1 MVRWPVVA
9 GALMLALA
17 MAGHAAT
24 GADRAGMR
32 DWATYGGSAGGG
44 HFSPLTQIDRGNV
57 GQLVPAWRF
66 EAGAG
71 GLQTSPLVVDGV
83 LYAMTPAQ
91 EVVALDG
98 ASGRLIWKHA
108 IAEAGQ
114 QPVRGLT
121 WWRKGAER
129 RLLVGAGP
137 WLVALDPATGASM
150 AGFGKQ
156 GRVDLREGL
165 GRPVAQV
172 PLAMTSP
179 GVLWG
184 DTIIVGFRTA
194 EGKPAA
200 PGAVRAYDVRTGA
213 LRWTFTLVPHA
224 GEVGSETWPAEA
236 LDSAG
241 GVNSWPGM
249 VVDDRRGIVFVPTG
263 SAADDFYGA
272 DRKGANLYANS
283 LVALDAATGR
293 KLWHYQVVHHD
304 IWDRDLPSPPVLL
317 TVRRQGRNVDAV
329 AQATKHGFVFLFDR
343 VTGQPLFPIEER
355 PFPASTVPGETA
367 WPTQPVPLL
376 PAPFARQR
384 LTADMLTRRT
394 ESAHDAAA
402 RAFAGMRSDGI
413 FVPLSVGRPTVVFP
427 GFDGG
432 AEWGGQA
439 VDPRGGV
446 LYVNAND
453 VPWTGEL
460 APAAS
465 GDANSGEAIYQT
477 NCAACHGM
485 DRKGSPPA
493 FPSLDGVMGRL
504 LEGEVGRI
512 IAGGRGRMP
521 AFGQIDQTRLLAL
534 LAYLRQPVGAERRE
548 MAACAGTAR
557 PADRYVFTGYRRFVD
572 PDGYPAVTPPWGTLS
587 AIDMNDGR
595 TLWRVPLGRYPELA
609 RAGLPDTGSEN
620 YGGPLLTAGG
630 VLFIGATIHDRAFR
644 AFDAQNGKVLWEAA
658 LPYAGVATPITYSI
672 AGRQFV
678 VIAASGARDPS
689 GPQGAAYV
697 AFKLRG
703 DAAHGH

>member
-1 MVRWPVVA
+1 LA
-9 GALMLALA
+9 GAVSLGLAI
-17 MAGHAAT
+17 AGPAAT
-24 GADRAGMR
+24 GAGTT
-32 DWATYGGSAGGG
+32 DWPTYGGGAGGG
-44 HFSPLTQIDRGNV
+44 HFSPLTQINRGNV
-57 GQLVPAWRF
+57 GTLAPAWRF
-66 EAGAG
+66 DVGTG

-83 LYAMTPAQ
+83 LYAMTPTQ
-91 EVVALDG
+91 DVIALDG
-98 ASGRLIWKHA
+98 ASGRLLWKHPVA
-108 IAEAGQ
+108 GAGQ

-121 WWRKGAER
+121 FWRAGMER

-137 WLVALDPATGASM
+137 WLVALDPATGESIP
-150 AGFGKQ
+150 GFGTQ

-165 GRPVAQV
+165 GRPVVQV

-213 LRWTFTLVPHA
+213 LRWTFDLVPRM
-224 GEVGSETWPAEA
+224 GQPGSETWPVGA
-236 LDSAG
+236 LDTAG

-263 SAADDFYGA
+263 AAADDFYGA

-293 KLWHYQVVHHD
+293 RLWHYQIVHHD

-317 TVRRQGRNVDAV
+317 TVRHDGKNVDAV
-329 AQATKHGFVFLFDR
+329 AQATKHGYLFVFDR
-343 VTGQPLFPIEER
+343 VTGKPLFPIEER
-355 PFPASTVPGETA
+355 AFPASTTPGEEA
-367 WPTQPVPLL
+367 WPSQPVPLL

-384 LTADMLTRRT
+384 LTVDMLTRRT
-394 ESAHDAAA
+394 PAAHDAAA

-413 FVPLSVGRPTVVFP
+413 FVPLSAGRPTVVFP

-439 VDPRGGV
+439 VDPRSGV

-460 APAAS
+460 SPAAS
-465 GDANSGEAIYQT
+465 GDDDSGEAIYQN
-477 NCAACHGM
+477 NCAVCHGT

-504 LEGEVGRI
+504 LEGDVGRI

-521 AFGQIDQTRLLAL
+521 AFSQFDQTRLLAL
-534 LAYLRQPVGAERRE
+534 LAYLRRPVVAERGE
-548 MAACAGTAR
+548 MAAGDASVL
-557 PADRYVFTGYRRFVD
+557 PATSYVFTGYRRFVD
-572 PDGYPAVTPPWGTLS
+572 PDGYPAVAPPWGTLS

-609 RAGLPDTGSEN
+609 RAGVPDSGSEN

-644 AFDAQNGKVLWEAA
+644 AFDAQSGKVLWEAS
-658 LPYAGVATPITYSI
+658 LPYAGVATPITYSV
-672 AGRQFV
+672 AGKQYV
-678 VIAASGARDPS
+678 VIAASGARDPT

-697 AFKLRG
+697 AFMVREN
-703 DAAHGH
+703 AARHH